1 MDTVITFGQCVQYEV
16 IYYYSVSIFSV
27 EAKPVWLRIKS
38 FTCSTWRKISS
49 VNINVGPRLV
59 CKFETLALD
68 ATCGLT
74 RVLQHCDLLR
84 AVGAQEQL
92 GASGGGGAGGAGG
105 GGDHVAEHGRRRH
118 HVIPLEH
125 RQGGEALV
133 HDVG

>member
-1 MDTVITFGQCVQYEV
+1 MKLFIITVFP
-16 IYYYSVSIFSV
+16 YSVLKQNWYNKLHLFYL
-27 EAKPVWLRIKS
+27 EEDFLNKYQRWTDTL
-38 FTCSTWRKISS
+38 
-49 VNINVGPRLV
+49 

-92 GASGGGGAGGAGG
+92 GASGARG